1 MQINSRIKNLL
12 EIKKKKKKKKVV
24 AKIKSSTFLITSLT
38 IIAEDALVTSL

>member
-12 EIKKKKKKKKVV
+12 EIKKKKKKKVV